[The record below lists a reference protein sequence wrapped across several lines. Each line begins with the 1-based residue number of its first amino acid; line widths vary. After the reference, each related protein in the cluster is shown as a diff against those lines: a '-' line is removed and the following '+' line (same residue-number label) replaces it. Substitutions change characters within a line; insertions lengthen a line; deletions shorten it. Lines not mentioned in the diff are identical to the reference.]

1 MLASFLVALTL
12 VSQAAPAPSV
22 AAPLTREQMAL
33 FLQTAKVVS
42 SHGINK
48 GITNPIRLTLSDGTI
63 THDAAFTFVDQHR
76 ATMELANG
84 RTEIDFVDS
93 YKYSLAAYALA
104 DLLGLDGMMPV
115 TVAREYDHQQGALSW
130 WLDVKFDEGERV
142 KRKIEPPDQD
152 AWARQTYRMRVFS
165 ALVADT
171 DRNAGNILIGQDWKL
186 WMIDF
191 TRAFRRFH
199 DLESPQALNR
209 CDSRLLGRL
218 RSLTAAEVVS
228 RTTPYLSTREV
239 DALMARRDAIVALF
253 DRMMAA
259 KGEGKVL
266 Y

>member
-1 MLASFLVALTL
+1 MLLSFLVALTL
-12 VSQAAPAPSV
+12 VSQAAPAPSA
-22 AAPLTREQMAL
+22 AAPLTREQMSQ

-42 SHGINK
+42 KHGINK

-63 THDAAFTFVDQHR
+63 THDAAFTYVDQHR
-76 ATMELANG
+76 AVMQLESG

-93 YKYSLAAYALA
+93 YKYTLAAYALA
-104 DLLGLDGMMPV
+104 EILGVDDMMPV
-115 TVAREYDHQQGALSW
+115 TVAREWDNQPGALSW
-130 WLDVKFDEGERV
+130 WLDTKFDEGERL

-152 AWARQTYRMRVFS
+152 AWGRQTYRMRVFS

-199 DLESPQALNR
+199 DLQSPQTLNR

-218 RSLTAAEVVS
+218 RSLTASEVAS
-228 RTTPYLSTREV
+228 RTTPYLSTREIE
-239 DALMARRDAIVALF
+239 ALMARRDAIVALF
-253 DRMMAA
+253 DRMVAA